1 MEDINWFEVIGGVV
15 IAIIGGLLINKN
27 SSLAVTALIFG
38 GYHIGK
44 GLYEGK
50 K

>member
-1 MEDINWFEVIGGVV
+1 MEDINWVEVIGGVV

-27 SSLAVTALIFG
+27 SSLAVMALLLG